1 MHLSK
6 FVHSPSG
13 KILMSIILGIGL
25 ASLFRTVCKGKSCI
39 IFKAPPLDDINDKI
53 YKFDNKCYT
62 YKSSTTK
69 CDINKK
75 SVEYS

>member
-13 KILMSIILGIGL
+13 KILMSVILGIGL
-25 ASLFRTVCKGKSCI
+25 ASLFRIVCKDKNCI
-39 IFKAPPLDDINDKI
+39 LFKAPPLDDIDGKV
-53 YKFDNKCYT
+53 YKFNDKCYT
-62 YKSSTTK
+62 YKTSAVK
-69 CDINKK
+69 CDSHKK

>member
-13 KILMSIILGIGL
+13 RILMSVILGIGL
-25 ASLFRTVCKGKSCI
+25 ASLFRIVCKDKNCI
-39 IFKAPPLDDINDKI
+39 IFKAPPLDDIDVKV
-53 YKFDNKCYT
+53 YKFNDKCYT
-62 YKSSTTK
+62 YKSSSVK
-69 CDINKK
+69 CDSNKK